1 MSVHSTCK
9 ISISDA
15 FLHWNSCLK
24 EYHLSCAFLMSN
36 FPNKFPNQIYA
47 SLNCINNNNSSFHH
61 FASRT
66 AFFMFD
72 IGQDFITEQYEKWS
86 ELSLYSKIDTR
97 YLTFPRPN
105 TYFIVPTQ
113 EHKSK

>member
-1 MSVHSTCK
+1 
-9 ISISDA
+9 
-15 FLHWNSCLK
+15 
-24 EYHLSCAFLMSN
+24 
-36 FPNKFPNQIYA
+36 
-47 SLNCINNNNSSFHH
+47 
-61 FASRT
+61 
-66 AFFMFD
+66 MFD

-105 TYFIVPTQ
+105 TYFVVPTQ